1 MIPKK
6 AMVLWGLVLS
16 LALYAGP
23 AFAGLLVDADWVQQH
38 KNDPKVR
45 IVDVQNKADAYGK
58 GHIPGAVRVQ
68 RHADLADP
76 TRYPP
81 NKYPQQEQFLALMN
95 RLAID
100 NNTTV
105 VAYDD
110 HHGLFASRLLA
121 IMELYGHD
129 TAKLKILDG
138 GTVQWKAA
146 GNALTTEE
154 SRLSK
159 AAAYVTKGAKTDM
172 LITWTDILRDVIH
185 AADNR
190 VLLLDVRPVAEY
202 NAEKI
207 RAIRGG
213 HIPGSVNVTGQDAA
227 NNKEAHTFKSVDQI
241 RAAFEAAGL
250 KPEQTAYV
258 YCHSSDRAAHAY
270 MVLTQLLGHKNVKIY
285 DGAWAEWATL
295 SALPVE
301 DERWLMGQNK

>member
-6 AMVLWGLVLS
+6 AMMLWGLVLS
-16 LALYAGP
+16 LALYASP
-23 AFAGLLVDADWVQQH
+23 ALAGLLVDVDWVQQH
-38 KNDPKVR
+38 RNDPKVR
-45 IVDVQNKADAYGK
+45 IVDVQNKPDAYGK
-58 GHIPGAVRVQ
+58 GHIPDAVRVQ
-68 RHADLADP
+68 RNADLADP

-95 RLAID
+95 RLGIE
-100 NNTTV
+100 NGTTV

-110 HHGLFASRLLA
+110 HHGIFASRLLA

-146 GNALTTEE
+146 GNTLTTDEA
-154 SRLSK
+154 RPPK
-159 AAAYVTKGAKTDM
+159 AAAYVTKGVNANM
-172 LITWTDILRDVIH
+172 LVTWSDIMRDVVN

-202 NAEKI
+202 KAEKI

-227 NNKEAHTFKSVDQI
+227 NNKEEQTFKSVDQI

-250 KPEQTAYV
+250 KPDQTAYL
-258 YCHSSDRAAHAY
+258 YCHSSDRSAHAY
-270 MVLTQLLGHKNVKIY
+270 MVLTHLLGHKNVKIY
-285 DGAWAEWATL
+285 DGAWAEWATM
-295 SALPVE
+295 SALPAE
-301 DERWLMGQNK
+301 DERWLMDQKK